1 MTHINTNH
9 RPKKLPALA
18 LAILRSEP
26 GSFARVRRRLGL
38 SKSFVSMVA
47 SGARESERVRGALIR
62 EARRLAIRRGYER
75 ALEIE
80 ERARR

>member
-1 MTHINTNH
+1 MSYINTNH
-9 RPKKLPALA
+9 HPKKLPAIA
-18 LAILRSEP
+18 LAILHSEP

-47 SGARESERVRGALIR
+47 SGARKSERVREALIA
-62 EARRLAIRRGYER
+62 EARRIAIRRGYER

-80 ERARR
+80 ELARR